1 MYKKSKK
8 RKTITA
14 IVVVIVLA
22 AMVVTTIL
30 ASLGTASASE
40 KDDVIADR
48 IYIGD
53 VSVGGMTV
61 SEAEDAVQEYI
72 SGLADKKVTLKVQDK
87 KIKVKAEDLGL
98 TWSNTEVAEEAGR
111 YGKSGN
117 LIARYKAS
125 KDLEHE
131 NKVFTLSLAADEGKL
146 TSVLE
151 ERAEDLN
158 REAVDFGLKRED
170 GEFQITGGKDGIEV
184 NVQKSVDAVNEYL
197 AQGWQDK
204 PSIEIVADITKPQGS
219 EEQLKKVKDVLG
231 SYSTNY
237 ATSAWGRKQNIA
249 NGSSLINGSVIYPGE
264 EFSVYETVSPMDKAH
279 GYELAGAY
287 ENGTTVEAYGGG
299 ICQVSTTLYNAVIRA
314 ELEITERSGHSMLV
328 SYVDPSADA
337 AIAGSYKDLKFKNN
351 LSTPIYIEG
360 YADGSTLTFKIYG
373 EETRPANREV
383 SFISETLSTTQ
394 PTVQFKATGAEVG
407 TVTKTQS
414 SHTGKT
420 ARLWKVVTV
429 DGVEES
435 REIFNKTSYK
445 MSPTIYEV
453 GTSSSNK
460 EAVAAMKEAIKS
472 QDEATIKAAAAKWN
486 AEALKKE
493 EEKKKAEEEK
503 KKKEEAEKKKKEEA
517 KKNYASSQTT
527 TGEQSAETP
536 ETSQETA
543 EE

>member
-1 MYKKSKK
+1 M
-8 RKTITA
+8 
-14 IVVVIVLA
+14 
-22 AMVVTTIL
+22 
-30 ASLGTASASE
+30 
-40 KDDVIADR
+40 
-48 IYIGD
+48 
-53 VSVGGMTV
+53 
-61 SEAEDAVQEYI
+61 
-72 SGLADKKVTLKVQDK
+72 
-87 KIKVKAEDLGL
+87 
-98 TWSNTEVAEEAGR
+98 
-111 YGKSGN
+111 
-117 LIARYKAS
+117 
-125 KDLEHE
+125 
-131 NKVFTLSLAADEGKL
+131 
-146 TSVLE
+146 
-151 ERAEDLN
+151 
-158 REAVDFGLKRED
+158 
-170 GEFQITGGKDGIEV
+170 
-184 NVQKSVDAVNEYL
+184 
-197 AQGWQDK
+197 
-204 PSIEIVADITKPQGS
+204 
-219 EEQLKKVKDVLG
+219 
-231 SYSTNY
+231 
-237 ATSAWGRKQNIA
+237 
-249 NGSSLINGSVIYPGE
+249 
-264 EFSVYETVSPMDKAH
+264 
-279 GYELAGAY
+279 
-287 ENGTTVEAYGGG
+287 
-299 ICQVSTTLYNAVIRA
+299 IRA

-351 LSTPIYIEG
+351 LSSPIYIEG

-407 TVTKTQS
+407 TVSKVQS

-517 KKNYASSQTT
+517 KKNNASSQTT

-536 ETSQETA
+536 ETPQETA